1 MAATE
6 RRIGPDRRRRDT
18 GPPSGCSERR
28 IIAERRLPKVVE
40 KTISDT
46 EWKNYFG
53 RLERRQ
59 GGHAI
64 DLPDRPENISGRLW
78 SDF

>member
-18 GPPSGCSERR
+18 GPPSGCSALR
-28 IIAERRLPKVVE
+28 IIAEKAVAEVVE

-46 EWKNYFG
+46 EWKNYFEGAWSGG
-53 RLERRQ
+53 R
-59 GGHAI
+59 GHAI

>member
-46 EWKNYFG
+46 EWKNYLG
-53 RLERRQ
+53 SLERRQ

>member
-6 RRIGPDRRRRDT
+6 RRIGLDRRRRDT

-59 GGHAI
+59 GAQAI
-64 DLPDRPENISGRLW
+64 DLQDRSVNIPGRLW
-78 SDF
+78 SDL